1 MKEELIKLGFSG
13 NEADVYLTMIELG
26 ETGAGEIIRRTSLHR
41 NIVYETLDKLIVKKL
56 VTKVVKKKVAQFLVT
71 DPERILDE
79 QKKKLELASRLV
91 PSLVAKA
98 NIKQEIVIFEGI
110 EGFQSFSM
118 NYIEKM
124 SPGTVLYVLGSTGD
138 LWYELMDNIW
148 RRFEKIR
155 LKKKVWFKMVE
166 YHVSEMDKKLAVEQK
181 YYDVRVIPEKLETPA
196 NVLIWDD
203 YIALQTLIE
212 PYSVIQI
219 KNPVLAQT
227 YLNYFNLIWGQGKDI
242 KS

>member
-1 MKEELIKLGFSG
+1 
-13 NEADVYLTMIELG
+13 
-26 ETGAGEIIRRTSLHR
+26 
-41 NIVYETLDKLIVKKL
+41 
-56 VTKVVKKKVAQFLVT
+56 
-71 DPERILDE
+71 
-79 QKKKLELASRLV
+79 
-91 PSLVAKA
+91 
-98 NIKQEIVIFEGI
+98 
-110 EGFQSFSM
+110 
-118 NYIEKM
+118 
-124 SPGTVLYVLGSTGD
+124 
-138 LWYELMDNIW
+138 
-148 RRFEKIR
+148 
-155 LKKKVWFKMVE
+155 MVE